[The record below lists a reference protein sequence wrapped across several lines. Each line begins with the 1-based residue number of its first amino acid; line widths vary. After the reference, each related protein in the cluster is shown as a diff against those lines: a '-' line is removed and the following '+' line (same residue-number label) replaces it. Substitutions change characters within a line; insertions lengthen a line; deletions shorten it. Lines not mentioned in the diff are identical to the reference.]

1 MQADGFRLIIVE
13 DEPIIAMMVEE
24 MAIELGWRVE
34 GLADS
39 EAGAAALLNTSKPD
53 LALLDIHLGSDSGLR
68 VAEICRGRGVPVVFM
83 TGYPETDI
91 PPRCG
96 DAPILLKPFLPA
108 ELGRAA
114 KRSLQSG
121 SATSPCDHS

>member
-1 MQADGFRLIIVE
+1 MQAHGLRLIIVE

-24 MAIELGWRVE
+24 MAIELGWHVE
-34 GLADS
+34 GLADC
-39 EAGAAALLNTSKPD
+39 EAGAAALLNTLHPD
-53 LALLDIHLGSDSGLR
+53 LALLDINLGSDSGLR

-83 TGYPETDI
+83 TGYPEAEI
-91 PPRCG
+91 PPRC
-96 DAPILLKPFLPA
+96 DNSPILLKPFLPV

-121 SATSPCDHS
+121 PGALPCNHS